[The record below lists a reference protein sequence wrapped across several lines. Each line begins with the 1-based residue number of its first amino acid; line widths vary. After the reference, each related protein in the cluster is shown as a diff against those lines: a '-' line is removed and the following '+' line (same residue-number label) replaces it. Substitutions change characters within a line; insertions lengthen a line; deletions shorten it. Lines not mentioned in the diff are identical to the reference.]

1 MAIYTGKCTT
11 LTADGDLVGQIISI
25 EGLASSREKIDTTG
39 ICDDS
44 MVFKAGIRDNGSVR
58 VSWYHDASDTVM
70 FDLWQSG
77 DVVSFVIEN
86 TNVTVTFNGFVSAF
100 NLGPFENNEAVKASA
115 EIVISGTPT
124 LAVTTP

>member
-1 MAIYTGKCTT
+1 M
-11 LTADGDLVGQIISI
+11 LF
-25 EGLASSREKIDTTG
+25 R
-39 ICDDS
+39 
-44 MVFKAGIRDNGSVR
+44 
-58 VSWYHDASDTVM
+58 SWYHDASDTVM